1 LLPLTL
7 TIATIN
13 ASFPFENPPHR
24 CAKMKLSFSR
34 FLGFYSSNNLPLSC
48 NKSPLFPN
56 KCHFSSNKSHL
67 NNCSLPKEKLLS
79 AQRVKIPN
87 PGNKIFPPWEQ
98 TALKKRTVRLVVVSG
113 PLTTGRSPARFPRAA
128 RLVGLSHHGGKY
140 GCLEV

>member
-1 LLPLTL
+1 ML

-13 ASFPFENPPHR
+13 ASPPFENPPRR

-67 NNCSLPKEKLLS
+67 NNCSLPKEKLLP
-79 AQRVKIPN
+79 AQRVKIPS

-98 TALKKRTVRLVVVSG
+98 TALKKRTARLVVVSRW
-113 PLTTGRSPARFPRAA
+113 LSSSKRAA
-128 RLVGLSHHGGKY
+128 
-140 GCLEV
+140 